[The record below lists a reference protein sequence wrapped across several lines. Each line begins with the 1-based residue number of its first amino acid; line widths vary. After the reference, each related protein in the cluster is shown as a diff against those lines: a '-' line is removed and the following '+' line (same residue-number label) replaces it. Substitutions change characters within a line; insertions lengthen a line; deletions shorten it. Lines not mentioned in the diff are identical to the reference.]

1 MVPWCELTSGSQ
13 SMFRVFFGKPTEEIV
28 PDSFVALENY
38 GRWEILLL
46 DCEDHI
52 FTLRATPL
60 FQSLLPYI
68 QWKDENR
75 EKSKFILWSCSTE
88 QYISNKI
95 IPLFHFPLKVLH
107 TFSNHLHPDMWATE
121 DTVMRCLHCPPP
133 TVSPENKWTNLHV

>member
-1 MVPWCELTSGSQ
+1 
-13 SMFRVFFGKPTEEIV
+13 MFRVFFGKPTEEIV

-68 QWKDENR
+68 Q
-75 EKSKFILWSCSTE
+75 
-88 QYISNKI
+88 
-95 IPLFHFPLKVLH
+95 
-107 TFSNHLHPDMWATE
+107 
-121 DTVMRCLHCPPP
+121 
-133 TVSPENKWTNLHV
+133 